1 MGFSQSCLTTR
12 EVEVLRLLASGYS
25 CREIARTLELS
36 YKTIE
41 CHRSHIMEKLEA
53 NEISA
58 VVRYAIRNG
67 LIEA

>member
-1 MGFSQSCLTTR
+1 MGLSRGFLTTR
-12 EVEVLRLLASGYS
+12 EREVVVLLSRGYS
-25 CREIARTLELS
+25 CRKIASELNLS
-36 YKTIE
+36 PKTVE
-41 CHRSHIMEKLEA
+41 CHRSHIMEKLGA

>member
-1 MGFSQSCLTTR
+1 MGLSQSYLTSRER
-12 EVEVLRLLASGYS
+12 EVVVLLARGYS
-25 CREIARTLELS
+25 CREIASALS
-36 YKTIE
+36 VSPKTVE
-41 CHRSHIMEKLEA
+41 CHRSHIMEKLGA